1 MELNKQMDLFD
12 EGGLADEGNTSDP
25 VSGNETPVGSLN
37 EEVRDD
43 IPAQLSEG
51 EFVLPADV
59 VRFHGLEKIMQLRD
73 EAKQGLQRMEDMG
86 QMGNADEALL
96 PDDVP
101 FDVDDLELDDDPVEM
116 QVGGFMPGQ
125 TVQSNVASQ
134 FGNIQAQPI
143 AQQPVIQ
150 PMPVPQQPSL
160 MPQQSA
166 VPTIDPGSVPKFQ
179 DFIKATPGTAPE
191 NREYINPETGEKRF
205 FVFIGG
211 KSTVDIPEGF
221 IPISQYKPKEKTK
234 PQPVVQQQRAR
245 PDDPSDIT
253 DAERKDQFERETR
266 IKERKAA
273 AYELGYT
280 KEADPLKEAG
290 KFLLGAIIPGGGLL
304 AGMDKPE
311 KGTIMPDGTI
321 ADGDGNTFDPR
332 TGEQVGGKGILGL
345 GKSVAEERDMEGAAI
360 PESSIAGLRS
370 LAGEDSIKDLLAS
383 LPEEVKVASTT
394 IAGAGKT
401 VGQTAEEFRADEKRR
416 AGLAG
421 MPTADQLAGDDV
433 INERIIQTANALMA
447 RDNKLDANDAMRM
460 AVIGETQGIDAVREY
475 QTSIK
480 KDGVVDAAFA
490 GSTLGKAKP
499 VTKTTRDTRLSPG
512 ALGGRIERRSPGALG
527 GRASER
533 DTQLQ
538 AVATRKNKITSTLN
552 AAKSKDPKQFR
563 RDVKAGKYNAEYA
576 KLDKEKENENLIRN
590 SRPNKAGVNIAEK
603 VGEKLARKIEDRQGT
618 ATNVDTNTGQIF
630 YDKDHDWS
638 KPTQTNVNRSDSSKG
653 EEIAESRKIVC
664 TAMNEAYGFGSF
676 RQAIWLQHSKDM
688 DPAYQKGYHRIFK
701 PLVRLAYRDK
711 KWYNKSTRYILEGI
725 ARRRTADIWLQKKG
739 KRHFIGAIERA
750 ILEPLC
756 YIVGKIK

>member
-1 MELNKQMDLFD
+1 MERNSQMDLFD
-12 EGGLADEGNTSDP
+12 EGGLIDEGNTNDP
-25 VSGNETPVGSLN
+25 VSGNDTPVGSLN

-101 FDVDDLELDDDPVEM
+101 FDIDDLELDDDPVEM
-116 QVGGFMPGQ
+116 QVGGFTPGQ
-125 TVQSNVASQ
+125 TIASDVAGQ
-134 FGNIQAQPI
+134 FGNMQKPLTPVSPVGKPFTPTMGGFTPTIMPV
-143 AQQPVIQ
+143 QQPVPIAR
-150 PMPVPQQPSL
+150 PVETPDFEDFL
-160 MPQQSA
+160 K
-166 VPTIDPGSVPKFQ
+166 PK
-179 DFIKATPGTAPE
+179 KGTAPE

-211 KSTVDIPEGF
+211 KPTVDIPEGF
-221 IPISQYKPKEKTK
+221 IPISQYKPKEKVK
-234 PQPVVQQQRAR
+234 PKPTVTQQQGR

-304 AGMDKPE
+304 ASMDKPE
-311 KGTIMPDGTI
+311 RGTIMPDGTI

-332 TGEQVGGKGILGL
+332 TGEQVGGKGFLGF
-345 GKSVAEERDMEGAAI
+345 GKSVAEERDMEGATI

-370 LAGEDSIKDLLAS
+370 LAGEDSMKDLLAS

-394 IAGAGKT
+394 MAGAGKT
-401 VGQTAEEFRADEKRR
+401 AGQTAEEFRADEKRR
-416 AGLAG
+416 ANLAG
-421 MPTADQLAGDDV
+421 MPTADQLAGSDPKTMLPQIPGDPFSDP
-433 INERIIQTANALMA
+433 RKAGQTVSRG
-447 RDNKLDANDAMRM
+447 RDPSTMLPQIPGDPFSDPRKAGQSTRVTTPDTKKIDPSGRPSTQKLD
-460 AVIGETQGIDAVREY
+460 TKGISPTGRPRTPLEDAVFN
-475 QTSIK
+475 Q
-480 KDGVVDAAFA
+480 
-490 GSTLGKAKP
+490 
-499 VTKTTRDTRLSPG
+499 KTIRDTL
-512 ALGGRIERRSPGALG
+512 A
-527 GRASER
+527 
-533 DTQLQ
+533 
-538 AVATRKNKITSTLN
+538 K
-552 AAKSKDPKQFR
+552 AKSKDPKQFR

-576 KLDKEKENENLIRN
+576 KIDKERENENLIRN
-590 SRPNKAGVNIAEK
+590 SRPNKAGVNLAEK

-618 ATNVDTNTGQIF
+618 ATNVDKNTGQIS
-630 YDKDHDWS
+630 YGKDHDWS

-653 EEIAESRKIVC
+653 EEISESRKIVC
-664 TAMNEAYGFGSF
+664 TAMNDAYGFGSF

-688 DPAYQKGYHRIFK
+688 DPAYQRGYHRIFK

>member
-1 MELNKQMDLFD
+1 
-12 EGGLADEGNTSDP
+12 
-25 VSGNETPVGSLN
+25 
-37 EEVRDD
+37 
-43 IPAQLSEG
+43 
-51 EFVLPADV
+51 
-59 VRFHGLEKIMQLRD
+59 MQLRD

-86 QMGNADEALL
+86 QMGNSDEAVL

-101 FDVDDLELDDDPVEM
+101 FDIDDLELDDDPVEM
-116 QVGGFMPGQ
+116 QVGGFIPGQ

-134 FGNIQAQPI
+134 FGNIQRPI
-143 AQQPVIQ
+143 TQQPVTQ

-166 VPTIDPGSVPKFQ
+166 VPTVDPGSVPKFQ

-234 PQPVVQQQRAR
+234 PQPVVQQQQRAR
-245 PDDPSDIT
+245 PDDPSDMS
-253 DAERKDQFERETR
+253 DAEKKDQFERETR

-332 TGEQVGGKGILGL
+332 TGEQVGGKGFLGF

-394 IAGAGKT
+394 MAGAGKT
-401 VGQTAEEFRADEKRR
+401 AGEAAKVDDPTTKLSQIPGDPFSDPRKAGQTVSRGRDPSTMLPQIPGDPFSDPRK
-416 AGLAG
+416 AGQSTRVTTPDTKKIDPSG
-421 MPTADQLAGDDV
+421 RPSTQ
-433 INERIIQTANALMA
+433 
-447 RDNKLDANDAMRM
+447 KLD
-460 AVIGETQGIDAVREY
+460 TKGISPTGRPRTPLEDAVFNQKTVR
-475 QTSIK
+475 
-480 KDGVVDAAFA
+480 D
-490 GSTLGKAKP
+490 TLAKAK
-499 VTKTTRDTRLSPG
+499 
-512 ALGGRIERRSPGALG
+512 
-527 GRASER
+527 
-533 DTQLQ
+533 
-538 AVATRKNKITSTLN
+538 N
-552 AAKSKDPKQFR
+552 KDPKQFR

-576 KLDKEKENENLIRN
+576 KIDKERENENLIRN
-590 SRPNKAGVNIAEK
+590 SKPNKAGVNLSEK

-653 EEIAESRKIVC
+653 EEISESGKIVC

-739 KRHFIGAIERA
+739 KRHFVGAIERA